1 MSRIPLSGTVQLIAA
16 LRVAVLGHGNG
27 PVGTAIGI
35 TSVRSDVEEAL
46 RVGRGLP
53 NAEALSCPRATE
65 WTAEEET
72 DAEAYAPGI
81 WRFRR
86 DWWRIRAGR
95 V

>member
-1 MSRIPLSGTVQLIAA
+1 MSRIALPGTLQSIAA
-16 LRVAVLGHGNG
+16 LVVVVLGHGNG

-35 TSVRSDVEEAL
+35 TSARSDVEEVL

-72 DAEAYAPGI
+72 DADAYAPGI

-86 DWWRIRAGR
+86 AWWRIRAGR